1 MRIHYQATDCIP
13 LLFFVYCS
21 RHRKL
26 SSFCCTLTG
35 LIHLQVRLVACV
47 LIECQFSSPL
57 YIAGGEIDIKNMK
70 GRNYAIVVA
79 AGQGKRMG
87 TDVSKQYLLLD
98 DKPVVVHALRAFDEQ
113 PAIEAIVLVV
123 APSDVKRVKDSI
135 VSEYEFKKPVLVV
148 EGGQERQQ
156 SVYNGLKALGEF
168 GDVDIV
174 VIHDGVRPFVTEQM
188 IRDSILAADRYGA
201 AVVGVPVKD
210 TIKKVDDEQF
220 VICTPKRSQLWLVQT
235 PQAFKYRLIW
245 EAHEKAVQD
254 GFCGTDDAV
263 LVERLGHPV
272 KMVMGSYCNI
282 KITTRED
289 LILARE
295 FMAGGLVYEDRHGL

>member
-1 MRIHYQATDCIP
+1 
-13 LLFFVYCS
+13 
-21 RHRKL
+21 
-26 SSFCCTLTG
+26 
-35 LIHLQVRLVACV
+35 
-47 LIECQFSSPL
+47 
-57 YIAGGEIDIKNMK
+57 MK

-156 SVYNGLKALGEF
+156 SVYNGLKALGEL

-188 IRDSILAADRYGA
+188 IQDSILAADRYGA

-220 VICTPKRSQLWLVQT
+220 VICTPQRSQLWLVQT